1 MTIPYLIGR
10 DTITVMVNGATNTVS
25 STHVNYQALRAAIRD
40 RQWDRIPDLVSP
52 ARAVESFDS
61 GNIRVVDGEV
71 LYQGRPLHN
80 AVTTRILSMIREGF
94 DAGPLTAFLAKLMN
108 NPSKTAVDELYEW
121 LERTS
126 LPITEDGDFLA
137 YKKVR
142 DDYLSFHDG
151 RTSNRIGESPELPRN
166 QVDDNRDR
174 TCSQGLHF
182 CSLSYLPQYHGGRG
196 RVMILKINPADV
208 VSIPADYD
216 MAKGRAWTYLILGE
230 HKGGEHTEAFDT
242 PVVSSEGQPIRERAS
257 ATGGAS
263 TVIMGVDFG
272 SVERLGQVRQLM
284 GRVSASGS
292 TSGEPDA
299 SPETGRLDGFNDA
312 WMKRSVNLNQ
322 FTGGNLRAAVA
333 YAQGYFEGY
342 DRLTQQVPVTPA
354 PVPEDLR
361 ALAAEAMRDEV
372 LGFDVHTD
380 EEREAIF
387 QFLSGST
394 LNPNLHGSNN
404 GYDAGYDNGVDDAD
418 DGEEF
423 RLVAGH
429 TGGANYRRGYV
440 AGYLDGYY
448 GDED

>member
-40 RQWDRIPDLVSP
+40 RQWDRIPDLITP
-52 ARAVESFDS
+52 ARAVESFGS
-61 GNIRVVDGEV
+61 GQITVVDGEV
-71 LYQGRPLHN
+71 LYQGQPLHN
-80 AVTTRILSMIREGF
+80 AVTVRILSMIREGF
-94 DAGPLTAFLAKLMN
+94 DAAPLTAFLAKLMG

-151 RTSNRIGESPELPRN
+151 KTSNRIGERPELPRN
-166 QVDDNRDR
+166 QVDDNRNR

-196 RVMILKINPADV
+196 RVLILKINPADV

-242 PVVSSEGQPIRERAS
+242 PVVSAEGQPIRGS
-257 ATGGAS
+257 APTAPAVPS

-272 SVERLGQVRQLM
+272 SMERLGQVRQLL
-284 GRVSASGS
+284 GQVSGNGLA
-292 TSGEPDA
+292 GEPDA
-299 SPETGRLDGFNDA
+299 TPEMGRLDGFNDA
-312 WMKRSVNLNQ
+312 WSNRSVDLGR
-322 FTGGNLRAAVA
+322 FRGTNLRAAVC
-333 YAQGYFEGY
+333 YAEGYFEGY
-342 DRLTQQVPVTPA
+342 DRLTQQAPVTP
-354 PVPEDLR
+354 VES
-361 ALAAEAMRDEV
+361 ALISGDDVSE
-372 LGFDVHTD
+372 FDYET
-380 EEREAIF
+380 EGERLAII
-387 QFLSGST
+387 QFLSGPT
-394 LNPNLHGSNN
+394 LNPNLHGSSA
-404 GYDAGYDNGVDDAD
+404 GYDAGYDDGVDDAE
-418 DGEEF
+418 DGVEF
-423 RLVAGH
+423 RLAGSRA
-429 TGGANYRRGYV
+429 GGANYRRGYV
-440 AGYLDGYY
+440 AGYLDGYHDDGY
-448 GDED
+448 